1 MMGFSSFRFKVGSG
15 SEFFFPAGS
24 GSVEKNVGSSS
35 LNKFP
40 RARVKSYL
48 LHALEVVLCDAG
60 LTNGPGAE
68 VHDVVAVV
76 LDLGEQL
83 GHPALSPITP

>member
-1 MMGFSSFRFKVGSG
+1 MF
-15 SEFFFPAGS
+15 A
-24 GSVEKNVGSSS
+24 
-35 LNKFP
+35 NKWP
-40 RARVKSYL
+40 WAQVKLYL

-68 VHDVVAVV
+68 VHDVVTVV

-83 GHPALSPITP
+83 GHPALSPVTP